1 MQTLSNNLNFNSPG
15 PLLGHQER
23 FKVYYRNI
31 KGRCLKNEK
40 KMVQLIFQVSDLVH
54 GPRTKS
60 NEKHKIDAGK
70 IAY

>member
-1 MQTLSNNLNFNSPG
+1 
-15 PLLGHQER
+15 
-23 FKVYYRNI
+23 
-31 KGRCLKNEK
+31 
-40 KMVQLIFQVSDLVH
+40 MVQLIFQVSDLVH